1 MRRLVEP
8 FVVLFLLCL
17 YVPAV
22 ATTAVIGGAHA
33 FALACVPAAGYLLM
47 VSWLR
52 WRRPDLRLPGAAEVG
67 HCTTGELC
75 RAWRRSSLMLRAVPS
90 VAVRTRLVGLRHTY
104 LDALERR
111 DPVGFALWIAL
122 PRANRVP
129 PDSYIG
135 VARRA
140 VRED

>member
-1 MRRLVEP
+1 MRRLIEP

-17 YVPAV
+17 YVPAAATAMILGGSQGLAV
-22 ATTAVIGGAHA
+22 AG
-33 FALACVPAAGYLLM
+33 LPAAVYLIL
-47 VSWLR
+47 VGWLR
-52 WRRPDLRLPGAAEVG
+52 WRRPDLRLPGTGEVR

-75 RAWRRSSLMLRAVPS
+75 RAWRRSDTMLRS
-90 VAVRTRLVGLRHTY
+90 VSNVGVRTRLVGLRQSY

-111 DPVGFALWIAL
+111 DPVGFALWVSL
-122 PRANRVP
+122 PRAGRVP

>member
-1 MRRLVEP
+1 MRRLIEP

-17 YVPAV
+17 YIPAV
-22 ATTAVIGGAHA
+22 AAIAVFGGIHA
-33 FALACVPAAGYLLM
+33 LELAGVPAAGYVLL
-47 VSWLR
+47 VGWLR
-52 WRRPDLRLPGAAEVG
+52 WYRPDLRLPGAAEVR

-75 RAWRRSSLMLRAVPS
+75 RAWRRSGLILRS
-90 VAVRTRLVGLRHTY
+90 VSSVNAKARLVGLRESY

-111 DPVGFALWIAL
+111 DPVGFALWMAL
-122 PRANRVP
+122 PRAGGVP

-135 VARRA
+135 VARRP